1 MFWKNYITLCNSIGK
16 SPNGVCSELGFSTAV
31 ATKWKN
37 GALPRDTTLK
47 KIADYFNVSVDY
59 LLKGEN
65 SIEKDPPLN
74 SESLK
79 DSPIDEMDEQEKTLL
94 KLFRGTTQEG
104 RMRIIQAVLNICD
117 EVEITALNGKNY
129 NSAG

>member
-1 MFWKNYITLCNSIGK
+1 MFWKNYITLCNSIEK

-59 LLKGEN
+59 LLKDEN
-65 SIEKDPPLN
+65 NIEKDPLSN
-74 SESLK
+74 SE
-79 DSPIDEMDEQEKTLL
+79 P
-94 KLFRGTTQEG
+94 
-104 RMRIIQAVLNICD
+104 MREYVIFHRD
-117 EVEITALNGKNY
+117 GKNVRVKFTPEQKKIFDALV
-129 NSAG
+129 SSSQVEDADT